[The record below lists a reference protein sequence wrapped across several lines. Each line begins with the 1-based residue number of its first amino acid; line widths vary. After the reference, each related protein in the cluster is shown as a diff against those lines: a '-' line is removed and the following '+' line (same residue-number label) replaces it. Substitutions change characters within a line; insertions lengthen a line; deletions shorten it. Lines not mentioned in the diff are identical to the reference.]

1 MYWKFFGVSLGC
13 MVLTCVGCKRVTLPS
28 SSAVASLDA
37 CALIT
42 RAEIEATQGSS
53 VKDIKN
59 STTTGGGFRVS
70 QCFYG
75 TAEFNKSVSLA
86 VTQRDP
92 AKPSN
97 RSARDH
103 WEEMFNPNE
112 EKERGEAENH
122 EREEEAVTP
131 PRKIDGVGE
140 DARWTVMRFGGALYV
155 LKKDAFMRISVGG
168 GNDEESRINRSKTL
182 ALKALG
188 RL

>member
-140 DARWTVMRFGGALYV
+140 DARWTGMRFGGALYV